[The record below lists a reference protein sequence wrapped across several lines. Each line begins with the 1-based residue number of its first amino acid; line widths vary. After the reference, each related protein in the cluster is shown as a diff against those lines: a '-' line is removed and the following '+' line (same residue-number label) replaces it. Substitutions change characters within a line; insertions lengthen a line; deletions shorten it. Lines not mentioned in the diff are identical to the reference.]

1 MNLRPYLEKI
11 DQAYKEARAAYTRTY
26 EDIEALKAKEKALRF
41 GEEAKKYSPD
51 HRNTLLREIDEKI
64 KTSKAYLRTI
74 REDLENAAGK
84 VRAEAEKT
92 FAKKFSVNPQSLDM
106 QLTKLLESG
115 ILSDDELLHISDK
128 YNDVT
133 NRRMIAK
140 YVTERGE
147 KTNSRPLKVHGFE
160 LYNEQPPH
168 IASINNYLETCLL
181 GLRDDPIVANGYAE
195 RGYPEYAEKAFAAG
209 ETITDE

>member
-41 GEEAKKYSPD
+41 GEEGNKYSPE

-92 FAKKFSVNPQSLDM
+92 FAKKYSVNPGSLDM

-168 IASINNYLETCLL
+168 IASLNNFVETAML
-181 GLRDDPIVANGYAE
+181 GLRDDRVVADGYAE